1 MEQLKNQSLYYSDKG
16 YGSLILSNNSYEIK
30 NTIFNNLSY
39 PKSIDKI
46 LYGGLN
52 IINSN
57 LRILDSEINNSNSE
71 DAINII
77 SSKSYIEN
85 LKIEIIV
92 LLMQLI
98 LTLEN

>member
-1 MEQLKNQSLYYSDKG
+1 MEQLNDQYLFIAKG
-16 YGSLILSNNSYEIK
+16 IWLFILSNNSYEIK